1 VTRAL
6 EAVVQGHSDGRLRA
20 NRLIAVLFLAFALTA
35 IALVARGGSVPGV
48 APIAL
53 LLLSAALF
61 ADRGGRFVRD
71 WLPVVLGVL
80 AYRLTG
86 QLAQHVGLGVHY
98 MPQIEADRLLAFGAV
113 PTVWLQEHLYVGA
126 TRGLEVFSVLMY
138 LSHYFAPFLL
148 AFFLWWRRSKGF
160 SDLLLSLLTVTA
172 LAEMT
177 FLLAPTAPPWL
188 AAEQGLLGPVHPI
201 LQQGLYDLHLTGLAA
216 QKGDPTAYN
225 IVAAVP
231 SIHVAWPLVG
241 LIVMRRHQLPRA
253 AQAAQASLLFGVMFA
268 IVYMGEHY
276 AVDALAGALY
286 AVGGCWLVERALRGR
301 RARHRATAHAAS

>member
-1 VTRAL
+1 
-6 EAVVQGHSDGRLRA
+6 
-20 NRLIAVLFLAFALTA
+20 LFLAFAFAA
-35 IALVARGGSVPGV
+35 IALVARGGSVPGI

-86 QLAQHVGLGVHY
+86 QLAQHMGLGVHY

-113 PTVWLQEHLYVGA
+113 PTVWLQEHLYAGG

-160 SDLLLSLLTVTA
+160 SDLLLCLLTVTA

-216 QKGDPTAYN
+216 QKGDSTAYN

-241 LIVMRRHQLPRA
+241 LIVMRRHRFPRA
-253 AQAAQASLLFGVMFA
+253 AQAAQAGLVLSVIFA
-268 IVYMGEHY
+268 VVYMGEHY
-276 AVDALAGALY
+276 AIDVLAGAVY

-301 RARHRATAHAAS
+301 RARQGTTAHAAS